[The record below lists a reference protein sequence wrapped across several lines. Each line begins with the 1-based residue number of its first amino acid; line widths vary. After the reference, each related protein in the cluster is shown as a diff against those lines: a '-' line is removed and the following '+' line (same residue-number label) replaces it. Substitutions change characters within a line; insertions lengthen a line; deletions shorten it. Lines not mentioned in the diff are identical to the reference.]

1 MGLFDM
7 FKGDKATEMT
17 PYSAFATSMLYIVAA
32 DGEINEN
39 EIGQLISALG
49 GEQVKGQSTRD
60 LLKNA
65 SKYIKSNSVEAFL
78 EEVAPK
84 LTEEQKLCILVNIM
98 DTLYADGNADVSE
111 QEMFNKF
118 FTAFGANEE
127 AFMPNFNAIVLKNN
141 KSVFFV

>member
-7 FKGDKATEMT
+7 FKGDKGFEMT
-17 PYSAFATSMLYIVAA
+17 PYSAFATSMLYIIAA

-39 EIGQLISALG
+39 EVGQLIAALG
-49 GEQVKGQSTRD
+49 GEQMGGVNTRD

-65 SKYIKSNSVEAFL
+65 SKYIKSNSVETFL
-78 EEVAPK
+78 GEVSSN
-84 LTEEQKLCILVNIM
+84 LTEDQKLCILVNIA

-118 FTAFGANEE
+118 FAAFGMSEE
-127 AFMPNFNAIVLKNN
+127 AFMPYFNAVVVKNK
-141 KSVFFV
+141 KSVFFA

>member
-1 MGLFDM
+1 M
-7 FKGDKATEMT
+7 AI
-17 PYSAFATSMLYIVAA
+17 AI
-32 DGEINEN
+32 
-39 EIGQLISALG
+39 
-49 GEQVKGQSTRD
+49 
-60 LLKNA
+60 
-65 SKYIKSNSVEAFL
+65 
-78 EEVAPK
+78 K

>member
-1 MGLFDM
+1 MGLFDV
-7 FKGDKATEMT
+7 FKGDKVSEMT
-17 PYSAFATSMLYIVAA
+17 PYAAFATSMLYIVAA

-49 GEQVKGQSTRD
+49 GEQVKGQNTRD

-65 SKYIKSNSVEAFL
+65 SKYMKSNSVEAFL